1 MFECNSVVG
10 TRHKSWFTVRPSAPI
25 LQTRQI
31 WKSSRIYSHKQAAD
45 SENTA
50 TKLFI
55 INYHERSWKLTHYVS
70 YSLCYL
76 AVGCCNKTSCVV
88 YITPDHI
95 VRKVGF
101 QHQELGIDLELRDEG
116 QKEQFDSQESSL
128 HFNKQ
133 LTGPKQ
139 MLMKQPPKYCKQKKK
154 KKKLTTRMHE
164 SFCFKSDRLFFLLH
178 FGFSS
183 NFMTLL
189 LFETQQNNTFHIF
202 LVLTVL
208 DLLILNQH
216 KSNSSFSRK
225 YGNTFFHFQMPVMK
239 NMRAAFAF
247 QSFGSVMHCFWV
259 QQWKKN
265 SPRYNYKHCNY
276 FCTFII

>member
-1 MFECNSVVG
+1 MFESNSVVG

-25 LQTRQI
+25 LQTRRI
-31 WKSSRIYSHKQAAD
+31 WKLSRIYSHKQAAH

-55 INYHERSWKLTHYVS
+55 VNYHERSWKLTHYVS

-101 QHQELGIDLELRDEG
+101 QHQELGINLELRDEG

-133 LTGPKQ
+133 LMG
-139 MLMKQPPKYCKQKKK
+139 QKTDVDETTSKILQITKK
-154 KKKLTTRMHE
+154 EKNWPQECMSHSVSNQISFFFCYTLDFLQTLWLYYYLRHNKTTL
-164 SFCFKSDRLFFLLH
+164 S
-178 FGFSS
+178 
-183 NFMTLL
+183 
-189 LFETQQNNTFHIF
+189 I
-202 LVLTVL
+202 
-208 DLLILNQH
+208 
-216 KSNSSFSRK
+216 SFS
-225 YGNTFFHFQMPVMK
+225 
-239 NMRAAFAF
+239 
-247 QSFGSVMHCFWV
+247 FW
-259 QQWKKN
+259 Q
-265 SPRYNYKHCNY
+265 C
-276 FCTFII
+276 